1 MVNKVDQDA
10 MRDVNRKLMLQA
22 LFNAE
27 QTSRSE
33 IADQIALHKS
43 TVTTIYRDVE
53 DLGYIE
59 ELGEGAVSKAG
70 GRKPK
75 LIRFNRQFGYIV
87 SFDLGRHHL
96 RYLVARMTGETIARG
111 QMTVTGMAYR
121 DIKRAMLSYVAQLGD
136 MHTERGLIGVGVA
149 IHGVVEDNCVRYTP
163 FHTDL
168 LEHDLATELTE
179 ELDVPV
185 FLENEANLAAV
196 YLRDFHDYDSEETYR
211 NFAVVNIHNGIG
223 AGIIQNERL
232 FRGLHG
238 EAGEIGRQVIINND
252 YLSAGKFDAPIHIED
267 LYAEDAMLS
276 RLGVLKGQD
285 EITRDDFLS
294 LYMGGDSDAIALLQ
308 EWVHAISRTVYN
320 LAQYAA
326 PEAIFVHSRFIAGT
340 PQLLDLL
347 LQTYH
352 EILPESDTPLFF
364 AKNSVNK
371 ATLAGGVAIVTRH
384 LLDMMG
390 YELKFT
396 MTEEDQADANWL

>member
-1 MVNKVDQDA
+1 
-10 MRDVNRKLMLQA
+10 
-22 LFNAE
+22 
-27 QTSRSE
+27 
-33 IADQIALHKS
+33 
-43 TVTTIYRDVE
+43 
-53 DLGYIE
+53 
-59 ELGEGAVSKAG
+59 
-70 GRKPK
+70 
-75 LIRFNRQFGYIV
+75 
-87 SFDLGRHHL
+87 
-96 RYLVARMTGETIARG
+96 
-111 QMTVTGMAYR
+111 
-121 DIKRAMLSYVAQLGD
+121 

-294 LYMGGDSDAIALLQ
+294 LYMGGDC
-308 EWVHAISRTVYN
+308 T
-320 LAQYAA
+320 
-326 PEAIFVHSRFIAGT
+326 
-340 PQLLDLL
+340 
-347 LQTYH
+347 
-352 EILPESDTPLFF
+352 
-364 AKNSVNK
+364 
-371 ATLAGGVAIVTRH
+371 VTRVGACH
-384 LLDMMG
+384 
-390 YELKFT
+390 
-396 MTEEDQADANWL
+396 

>member
-10 MRDVNRKLMLQA
+10 MRDVNRKLMLQS

-196 YLRDFHDYDSEETYR
+196 L
-211 NFAVVNIHNGIG
+211 
-223 AGIIQNERL
+223 
-232 FRGLHG
+232 
-238 EAGEIGRQVIINND
+238 
-252 YLSAGKFDAPIHIED
+252 
-267 LYAEDAMLS
+267 
-276 RLGVLKGQD
+276 
-285 EITRDDFLS
+285 
-294 LYMGGDSDAIALLQ
+294 
-308 EWVHAISRTVYN
+308 
-320 LAQYAA
+320 
-326 PEAIFVHSRFIAGT
+326 
-340 PQLLDLL
+340 
-347 LQTYH
+347 
-352 EILPESDTPLFF
+352 
-364 AKNSVNK
+364 
-371 ATLAGGVAIVTRH
+371 
-384 LLDMMG
+384 
-390 YELKFT
+390 
-396 MTEEDQADANWL
+396 